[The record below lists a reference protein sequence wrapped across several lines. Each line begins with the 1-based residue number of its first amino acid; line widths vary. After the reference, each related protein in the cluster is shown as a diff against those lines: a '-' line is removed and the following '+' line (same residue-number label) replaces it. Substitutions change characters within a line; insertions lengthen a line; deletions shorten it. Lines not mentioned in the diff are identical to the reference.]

1 MDSKNVK
8 LEVANNAIV
17 KKIRNNLL
25 QAELELEEQATFED
39 LAIRVGT
46 MAIEKLGNFLQ
57 AQWSGVW
64 ASAKLPIRL
73 IRSSLRT
80 HVSFLMDVVEL
91 RIGTR

>member
-1 MDSKNVK
+1 MLDSKNVK

-57 AQWSGVW
+57 AQ
-64 ASAKLPIRL
+64 
-73 IRSSLRT
+73 
-80 HVSFLMDVVEL
+80 
-91 RIGTR
+91 